1 MIHDASTGIH
11 GNADAMRKGAEML
24 EEISDEIAG
33 VYAEKTGKDKGDIRK
48 MMKSETWISA
58 KKAIEMGF
66 ADEIFDTKSKVMSI
80 LDKFKPDAALV
91 EKVNSL
97 ESSLVDAENKVSELT
112 AKIDEVENDL
122 ASAVTELTEAKAK
135 ADKLAEEKAQF
146 EASFNGISSTVVL
159 LSALLLKATITF
171 CPREPVNLLKTLFE
185 IIQICTLEE
194 LNTQERYYQDFFDV
208 LGTNGLNCRLQ
219 QSDGKTGKNSA
230 ESNKKRSESM
240 KGKNKGPRPDVSE
253 KNKLI
258 HKGKTI
264 SEEHKQQISN
274 KLKGKTFSEER
285 NRKISEASKGKQ
297 KSEQHRKNISEARK
311 GKPAWNKGIP
321 RSEETKQ
328 KIKETKLK
336 NSLAKK

>member
-1 MIHDASTGIH
+1 MTIGIY
-11 GNADAMRKGAEML
+11 K
-24 EEISDEIAG
+24 ITSP
-33 VYAEKTGKDKGDIRK
+33 TGKIYIGQSGNIEQRFYFYKKGKNYKTQTRLK
-48 MMKSETWISA
+48 HS
-58 KKAIEMGF
+58 IEKHG
-66 ADEIFDTKSKVMSI
+66 I
-80 LDKFKPDAALV
+80 
-91 EKVNSL
+91 
-97 ESSLVDAENKVSELT
+97 ENH
-112 AKIDEVENDL
+112 
-122 ASAVTELTEAKAK
+122 
-135 ADKLAEEKAQF
+135 
-146 EASFNGISSTVVL
+146 
-159 LSALLLKATITF
+159 
-171 CPREPVNLLKTLFE
+171 LFE

-285 NRKISEASKGKQ
+285 NRKISETSKGKQ

-311 GKPAWNKGIP
+311 GKPAWNKGIA